1 MPAATIAY
9 MQSLLQDGSVGLLSR
24 AKACTAAGSLHTMDL
39 SIAPHSADDHLS
51 GVPDSLLKGTSGDV
65 HLLLFVPDSV
75 FITTGATAGLVA
87 WLTPILV
94 LQRDLGD
101 ARGALQKQWRELS
114 ASFEDQL
121 RHLELECNTKLEQAT
136 EQMKL
141 ATQQAAERESEAS
154 EAHSKERAAADAAAV
169 RPPAPWLDNN
179 KLIAC

>member
-1 MPAATIAY
+1 MFVVTH
-9 MQSLLQDGSVGLLSR
+9 SVCS
-24 AKACTAAGSLHTMDL
+24 S
-39 SIAPHSADDHLS
+39 
-51 GVPDSLLKGTSGDV
+51 
-65 HLLLFVPDSV
+65 
-75 FITTGATAGLVA
+75 TGGTAGLLA
-87 WLTPILV
+87 RLTPITV

-121 RHLELECNTKLEQAT
+121 RHLELECNTKLEQTT

-169 RPPAPWLDNN
+169 RLPVP
-179 KLIAC
+179 

>member
-1 MPAATIAY
+1 MVLSTAT
-9 MQSLLQDGSVGLLSR
+9 
-24 AKACTAAGSLHTMDL
+24 
-39 SIAPHSADDHLS
+39 HSADDHLS
-51 GVPDSLLKGTSGDV
+51 SVPNSQLKGTSGDV
-65 HLLLFVPDSV
+65 SLLPLDYHM
-75 FITTGATAGLVA
+75 FITTGATAGLFA
-87 WLTPILV
+87 WLTPITV

-154 EAHSKERAAADAAAV
+154 EAHSQERAAADAAAV
-169 RPPAPWLDNN
+169 RPPVPWLDNN
-179 KLIAC
+179 NMLIAC